1 MDKSSAEGSFSYGS
15 FDSKSLF
22 GAANVPAS
30 SELAVRVSGYVSDTD
45 GWITNSFNGK
55 SLRARKEYGA
65 RVAVLWAPSP
75 DFEAY
80 LSYRYGKLDG
90 SFNGQVPAS
99 SVRDFRRVAN
109 VDAQPV
115 GAIGRAHV
123 CTPVTNAHPVC
134 RLLLE
139 TK

>member
-1 MDKSSAEGSFSYGS
+1 MYNCTVEGSFSDGT
-15 FDSKSLF
+15 FDSKWLF
-22 GAANVPAS
+22 GAANVPACS
-30 SELAVRVSGYVSDTD
+30 KLGGSVSGYVSDTD

-99 SVRDFRRVAN
+99 SVRDLDRKSK
-109 VDAQPV
+109 
-115 GAIGRAHV
+115 
-123 CTPVTNAHPVC
+123 
-134 RLLLE
+134 RLNSSH
-139 TK
+139 

>member
-1 MDKSSAEGSFSYGS
+1 MDKFSAEGSFSYGS

-75 DFEAY
+75 NFEAY

-90 SFNGQVPAS
+90 RSEE
-99 SVRDFRRVAN
+99 RRVGKEC
-109 VDAQPV
+109 VS
-115 GAIGRAHV
+115 
-123 CTPVTNAHPVC
+123 TC
-134 RLLLE
+134 RSRWSPNH
-139 TK
+139 

>member
-1 MDKSSAEGSFSYGS
+1 MYNCTVEGSFSDGT
-15 FDSKSLF
+15 FDSKWLF

-80 LSYRYGKLDG
+80 RSR
-90 SFNGQVPAS
+90 SEA
-99 SVRDFRRVAN
+99 RRVGN
-109 VDAQPV
+109 ECVS
-115 GAIGRAHV
+115 
-123 CTPVTNAHPVC
+123 TC
-134 RLLLE
+134 RSRWWPYP
-139 TK
+139 

>member
-1 MDKSSAEGSFSYGS
+1 MRISDWSSDVCSS
-15 FDSKSLF
+15 DL
-22 GAANVPAS
+22 S

-99 SVRDFRRVAN
+99 SVRDLDRKSK
-109 VDAQPV
+109 
-115 GAIGRAHV
+115 
-123 CTPVTNAHPVC
+123 
-134 RLLLE
+134 RLNSSH
-139 TK
+139 

>member
-1 MDKSSAEGSFSYGS
+1 MDKFSAEGSFSYGS

-99 SVRDFRRVAN
+99 SVRRSEEHTSELQSLMRISYAVFCL
-109 VDAQPV
+109 Q
-115 GAIGRAHV
+115 
-123 CTPVTNAHPVC
+123 
-134 RLLLE
+134 
-139 TK
+139 